1 VTTEP
6 LHLDQ
11 QVCFALHAATR
22 AMVGAYQPLLAEL
35 GVTYPQYL
43 VLLVLWEEGT
53 VRVSRLGER
62 LHLDSGTLTPM
73 LKRLE
78 AQGIVER
85 RRSAEDE
92 RVVDI
97 HLTAAGKRLRKK
109 AESIPEAIACK
120 AALPLDELVR
130 LRKTL
135 HSLTSKLVA
144 SQEKVR

>member
-1 VTTEP
+1 MSDP

-11 QVCFALHAATR
+11 QLCFALHAASR

-53 VRVSRLGER
+53 VRLSRVGER
-62 LHLDSGTLTPM
+62 LALDSGTLTPL

-78 AQGIVER
+78 SQGLVVR
-85 RRSAEDE
+85 RRSSVDE
-92 RVVDI
+92 RALDI
-97 HLTAAGKRLRKK
+97 DLTALGKRLRKR
-109 AESIPEAIACK
+109 AIGLPRAMVCK
-120 AALPLDELVR
+120 AALPVDELVR

-135 HSLTSKLVA
+135 RELTKNLVDRPTEKA
-144 SQEKVR
+144 S